1 MFKSLDKGTYSMV
14 LKMEVFLVIIDII

>member
-1 MFKSLDKGTYSMV
+1 MFNSLDKGTYSMV

>member
-1 MFKSLDKGTYSMV
+1 MFYSLDKGIYSMV